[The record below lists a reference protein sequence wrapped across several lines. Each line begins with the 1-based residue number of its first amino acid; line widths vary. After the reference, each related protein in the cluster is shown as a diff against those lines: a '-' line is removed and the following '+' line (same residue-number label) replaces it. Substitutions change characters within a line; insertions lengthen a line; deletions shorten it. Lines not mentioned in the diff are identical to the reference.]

1 VLLCH
6 HSASHDRFSFSV
18 LGEQLVHAPG
28 PNFWEGRVAAA
39 PERSR
44 RRVARA
50 DAEVPRWYLL
60 PAGHLVAVLC

>member
-18 LGEQLVHAPG
+18 LGEQLVHAG

-50 DAEVPRWYLL
+50 DAEAPRWYLL